1 MIKMMTMMSIQN
13 KIHIAKRGK
22 FKKKKKDE
30 QETFLDVFKG
40 PDKSKF
46 ESFAL
51 GTSPVVQWLRCRAP
65 NSGGLEF
72 NP

>member
-13 KIHIAKRGK
+13 KIHTAKRG
-22 FKKKKKDE
+22 KKKKKDE
-30 QETFLDVFKG
+30 QGTFLDVLRG
-40 PDKSKF
+40 PNKSKF
-46 ESFAL
+46 ESFAV

-72 NP
+72 DP

>member
-22 FKKKKKDE
+22 KKDE
-30 QETFLDVFKG
+30 QETFLDVLRG
-40 PDKSKF
+40 PNKSKF
-46 ESFAL
+46 ESFAV

-72 NP
+72 DP